1 MRQETAQPRPKLQ
14 VRPRVAA
21 TLKKP
26 QIVTPPSQSMPL
38 TGVQPIVIKSKEQKA
53 LEAMQREQ
61 EAIKAQA
68 AEKLRKEKL
77 RKKKMPG
84 VPLFGDMPEND
95 RLRPAGHAK
104 IDLTIRWVHE
114 RPDGLYLQSRYGML
128 RICPVSK
135 GGVRVSF
142 RREGDFKI
150 SKRTYVKTGS
160 KHSIAGAYASIADD
174 ITSNIKWKYRDKGSM
189 VEMTTPG
196 LLLEIDKGAGNIR
209 FLTKD
214 RKVLC
219 EERKTECRL
228 IEADKSWQFF
238 DWKKEKISIPNRGNS
253 LGFSMKGS
261 ARYIHGKE
269 GEMLP
274 MMISDRGYRVEVL
287 NEGPVRSLIH
297 ISEPTRR

>member
-1 MRQETAQPRPKLQ
+1 ML
-14 VRPRVAA
+14 
-21 TLKKP
+21 
-26 QIVTPPSQSMPL
+26 L

-135 GGVRVSF
+135 AAVRVSF
-142 RREGDFKI
+142 RREDTFDAQKPIYEKNGLQYGMAGT
-150 SKRTYVKTGS
+150 RTGMTGT
-160 KHSIAGAYASIADD
+160 HTGAADPMD
-174 ITSNIKWKYRDKGSM
+174 SYIDLHIKWKYRDKGSM

-196 LLLEIDKGAGNIR
+196 LLLEIDKGSGNIR

-219 EERKTECRL
+219 EERKAECRL

-274 MMISDRGYRVEVL
+274 MMISDRGYSVEVL
-287 NEGPVRSLIH
+287 NEGPVICCDIPTYGSYFQVAGTEIDYIMSL
-297 ISEPTRR
+297 EAN